1 MTPSDGDPTEE
12 PTPERILKARQRGQV
27 AFSRDLSAA
36 LGFLVLVAVIAGT
49 APAGSARLLALFRK
63 SLEISPGGGAANF
76 ATAGLAA
83 FDVAATMVMVP
94 LGATLVVGV
103 LVSALQTGG
112 LFAWQAARPDLTRLS
127 PTSGLKKLLGARTLV
142 EMGKGLLKV
151 VVVAVVAVASLGPGA
166 RQLPQLAGAPPRSV
180 LAALG
185 FFSERLGLR
194 VALAL
199 VVFGTLDWLLARR
212 RHRRSLMM
220 TRDQVKRE
228 YKEAEGDPQHK
239 AERHRLHREMAEQR
253 MVEDVRKADF
263 VVVNPDHIAVA
274 VRYDRDADAAPVV
287 VAKGER
293 LLAER
298 IKQVARESGVPIYRD
313 LSLARA
319 LNELP
324 EGDEIPAALYEAVAE
339 LLRVLWEMDQQPPT
353 AGTDGGRSSSPS
365 SPSLSTPP
373 ASPPTPPAG
382 SPSSTWKRV

>member
-1 MTPSDGDPTEE
+1 M
-12 PTPERILKARQRGQV
+12 
-27 AFSRDLSAA
+27 
-36 LGFLVLVAVIAGT
+36 
-49 APAGSARLLALFRK
+49 
-63 SLEISPGGGAANF
+63 
-76 ATAGLAA
+76 
-83 FDVAATMVMVP
+83 
-94 LGATLVVGV
+94 VVGV

-112 LFAWQAARPDLTRLS
+112 LFAWQAAKPDLTRLS
-127 PTSGLKKLLGARTLV
+127 PLSGLKKLLGARSLV
-142 EMGKGLLKV
+142 EMGKGAGKV
-151 VVVAVVAVASLGPGA
+151 IVVAAVAVASLGPGA

-180 LAALG
+180 VAALG

-199 VVFGTLDWLLARR
+199 VLFGTLDWMLARR

-220 TRDQVKRE
+220 TRAEVKRE

-274 VRYDRDADAAPVV
+274 VRYDREADAAPVV

-313 LSLARA
+313 LSLARS

-324 EGDEIPAALYEAVAE
+324 EGDEIPEALYEAVAE
-339 LLRVLWEMDQQPPT
+339 LLRVLWEMDQPQRAT
-353 AGTDGGRSSSPS
+353 GAEAIPS
-365 SPSLSTPP
+365 SAPSTVR
-373 ASPPTPPAG
+373 AG